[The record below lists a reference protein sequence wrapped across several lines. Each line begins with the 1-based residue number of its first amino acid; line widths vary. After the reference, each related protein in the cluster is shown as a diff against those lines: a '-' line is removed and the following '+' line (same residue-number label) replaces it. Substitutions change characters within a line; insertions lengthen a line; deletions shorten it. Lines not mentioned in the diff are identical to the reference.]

1 MEPFDK
7 WISPEGQR
15 LKRDLSCDVV
25 ALALQNR
32 AGLDITWPCV
42 IGHRNEKYKYIT
54 VRYGK
59 GIAGKVISSGRQME
73 ITSFPNGILGKSIDY
88 PIMLAEQLISAYAV
102 PLLCDDSPKGALLIG
117 YRDVHVFTEE
127 EKSRVMEVARGVQSS
142 LSTHYATYRRDRF

>member
-7 WISPEGQR
+7 WISPEGNR

-25 ALALQNR
+25 GLALQNR

-59 GIAGKVISSGRQME
+59 GIAGKVISSSRPME
-73 ITSFPNGILGKSIDY
+73 ITSFPNGILGKSTDY

-102 PLLCDDSPKGALLIG
+102 PLLCGDSPKGALLIG
-117 YRDVHVFTEE
+117 YRNMHFFTEE
-127 EKSRVMEVARGVQSS
+127 EKSQVIEVARGVESS
-142 LSTHYATYRRDRF
+142 LPDHFVTYRRDRF